1 MDHDA
6 EPPSDEQRT
15 DYNLIEVAP
24 GDRNKWR
31 RAAAL
36 AGVIYVVATNA
47 CGIGYVVVLTPS
59 MTNDFYWAVFN
70 ATGLQSFVVDAYN
83 GFLPT
88 AASGAVNLVSPT
100 YASPKDYSSAST
112 LTNVNIAYTR
122 FIQNSQLT
130 DLTVAIMGLR
140 STPSGHIVGTQTQYC
155 WLDFNRTW
163 SLAHTALRQQR
174 CDNRAFYQ
182 TNGAMY
188 LESLL
193 RNLIWT
199 DFMSTYGVKYIP
211 GIVQPLSTQV
221 TGQTFLA
228 SLSNRTATTV
238 AAEVAYWQSKGV
250 MYYNLQWQNRLQLA
264 LVDTISVVNA
274 LGLTQQLTIKGQ
286 AKLVDRKTIYSSKMA
301 YWGILND
308 LNLAQTL
315 NGSLVRGNGHI
326 FSRTPDPMIAAIGL
340 TTPLNVPCSIISS
353 TLGPLGSIDANYI
366 APTPHLKA
374 FFWAFRSILAQTLA
388 ADAALSQAF
397 LAIPTMSVH
406 PTPPQ
411 WTVGNIK
418 FYGGSPLCG
427 QGTAQLFVQRSFGFD
442 DACTAQVAYTVP
454 FSPSSLLFAMIATA
468 STTPQSTCAL
478 VAPPTEAALCTSVL
492 NLLATTIP
500 ISVFASLE
508 LSQATAEASNLNLE
522 LIQLA
527 LNGSTQALL

>member
-1 MDHDA
+1 MGGKPTH
-6 EPPSDEQRT
+6 
-15 DYNLIEVAP
+15 VALRE
-24 GDRNKWR
+24 GSKWR
-31 RAAAL
+31 RAAAV
-36 AGVIYVVATNA
+36 AGAIYIAATNA

-59 MTNDFYWAVFN
+59 MTNDFYWAAFN

-83 GFLPT
+83 GLLPT
-88 AASGAVNLVSPT
+88 ATSGDVNLVSPT
-100 YASPKDYSSAST
+100 YASPKEYSGAST
-112 LTNVNIAYTR
+112 LTNVNVAYTR

-174 CDNRAFYQ
+174 CDNHAFYQ

-193 RNLIWT
+193 RNLIWN

-211 GIVQPLSTQV
+211 GIVQPLSNQA
-221 TGQTFLA
+221 TGLAFLA

-250 MYYNLQWQNRLQLA
+250 TYYNLQWQNRLQLA

-286 AKLVDRKTIYSSKMA
+286 AKLVDRKSVYSSKMA
-301 YWGILND
+301 YWGILYD

-315 NGSLVRGNGHI
+315 NGSLVRGTGHI
-326 FSRTPDPMIAAIGL
+326 FSRTPDPMIAGIGL
-340 TTPLNVPCSIISS
+340 STPLNVPCSIISS
-353 TLGPLGSIDANYI
+353 TIGPLGSIDANYI
-366 APTPHLKA
+366 APTVHLKA